1 MIQIYGIPLKV
12 MRKNLTLAGSSQ
24 REKGREG
31 TEGAERMKRVLKD
44 VN

>member
-31 TEGAERMKRVLKD
+31 TEGAECMKRVFKD